1 MALTD
6 PKIRQAKPQEKSY
19 KITDEKGLYL
29 EVRPNGSKWWRHKYR
44 FAGKE
49 KLLSH
54 GLYPEV
60 TLAEARAAR
69 DEGRRMVREATHHL
83 GTIHR

>member
-6 PKIRQAKPQEKSY
+6 PKIRQVKPKEKTF
-19 KITDEKGLYL
+19 KIADEKGLYL
-29 EVRPNGSKWWRHKYR
+29 EVRPNGSKYWRHKYR

-54 GLYPEV
+54 GRNRPANPRCLRPPI
-60 TLAEARAAR
+60 
-69 DEGRRMVREATHHL
+69 VRQ
-83 GTIHR
+83 